1 MRQSIFAT
9 GGIRFVGERE
19 PARKI
24 KLRPRGDGQ
33 MVDRILVRVRS
44 VFVFLFVATVFVF
57 AFCHSVELQNLI
69 VSKLY
74 KWSQAE
80 LKSSTLRLGALDH
93 ENEVN
98 QAVQ

>member
-1 MRQSIFAT
+1 MRQSVFAT

-19 PARKI
+19 PARKME
-24 KLRPRGDGQ
+24 RRRRDRGD
-33 MVDRILVRVRS
+33 VIDRLLGRVRS
-44 VFVFLFVATVFVF
+44 LFVFLFVATVFVF
-57 AFCHSVELQNLI
+57 AFCHSTDLQNFI

-80 LKSSTLRLGALDH
+80 LKSSALRQGALDH

-98 QAVQ
+98 QVVQ